1 MTIPVLAG
9 KLMGIRN
16 RVLKMAEKSN
26 EILHETIDQVRAI
39 LGEGMNDITV
49 ERAVIGLFF
58 TGVKLSNGE
67 GGICFTPIKDIP
79 QAVCCPS
86 SAKEMPLSGKITGE
100 KAEYFIEGMFKG
112 GVLKKALGIA
122 VLNAL
127 SATCWNQKGYDK
139 NYKITYD
146 ADPVG
151 EDTILQHETVTVV
164 GALIPYI
171 KMLKQN
177 KDNKF
182 FILELDP
189 RTLKEDELDHFVP
202 VDKAHEALG
211 QSDLIIITG
220 TTIINNTLEGLVSM
234 AKEGAEIIVVGPT
247 ASILP
252 DAFFRRGIKKIGSV
266 AVTKPDELLDILAEA
281 GSGYHF
287 YEKSASKIVIE
298 KNEGA

>member
-1 MTIPVLAG
+1 MTKEFNG
-9 KLMGIRN
+9 
-16 RVLKMAEKSN
+16 
-26 EILHETIDQVRAI
+26 ILHETIDLVKTI
-39 LGEGMNDITV
+39 LGKEMDDITV

-67 GGICFTPIKDIP
+67 GGICFTPIKEIP

-86 SAKEMPLSGKITGE
+86 SAKEMPLSGKIAGR
-100 KAEYFIEGMFKG
+100 KAEYFIEGIEDVFKG
-112 GVLKKALGIA
+112 GILKKALGIA

-127 SATCWNQKGYDK
+127 SATCWNRKDYNKD
-139 NYKITYD
+139 YKIIYD
-146 ADPVG
+146 ADPVN
-151 EDTILQHETVTVV
+151 EEMLISQHKTVAVV

-171 KMLKQN
+171 KMLKKN
-177 KDNKF
+177 KGKF

-189 RTLKEDELDHFVP
+189 KTLKEDEIDYFVP

-287 YEKSASKIVIE
+287 YEKYASKIVIE
-298 KNEGA
+298 KNEAT

>member
-1 MTIPVLAG
+1 MKIPVFSEEFNRY
-9 KLMGIRN
+9 RN
-16 RVLKMAEKSN
+16 RALKMAEKSN
-26 EILHETIDQVRAI
+26 EILQETIDQVKTI
-39 LGEGMNDITV
+39 LGEEMNDITV

-67 GGICFTPIKDIP
+67 GGICFTPIKEVP
-79 QAVCCPS
+79 EAVCCPS
-86 SAKEMPLSGKITGE
+86 SAKEMPLSGKIAGK
-100 KAEYFIEGMFKG
+100 KAEYFIESMFKG
-112 GVLKKALGIA
+112 SVLRKALGIA

-139 NYKITYD
+139 IYKITYD
-146 ADPVG
+146 ADPVN
-151 EDTILQHETVTVV
+151 ENTILQHETVTVV

-177 KDNKF
+177 KSKF
-182 FILELDP
+182 FILELDSK
-189 RTLKEDELDHFVP
+189 TLREDELDHFVP

-247 ASILP
+247 ASVLP

-287 YEKSASKIVIE
+287 YEKYANKIVIE
-298 KNEGA
+298 K

>member
-1 MTIPVLAG
+1 
-9 KLMGIRN
+9 
-16 RVLKMAEKSN
+16 MAEKSN
-26 EILHETIDQVRAI
+26 EILHETIDQVRTI
-39 LGEGMNDITV
+39 LGEEMDDITV

-86 SAKEMPLSGKITGE
+86 SAKEMPLSGKIVGK

-112 GVLKKALGIA
+112 GILKKALGIA

-127 SATCWNQKGYDK
+127 SATCWNKKGYDK

-146 ADPVG
+146 ADPVD
-151 EDTILQHETVTVV
+151 ENVIISQDKTVTVV

-177 KDNKF
+177 KKKF

-189 RTLKEDELDHFVP
+189 VTLKEDELDYFMP
-202 VDKAHEALG
+202 VDRAREALG

-220 TTIINNTLEGLVSM
+220 TTIINDTLEGLIAM

-247 ASILP
+247 ASVLP

-298 KNEGA
+298 KNDSA

>member
-1 MTIPVLAG
+1 
-9 KLMGIRN
+9 
-16 RVLKMAEKSN
+16 MATKSN
-26 EILHETIDQVRAI
+26 EILHEAIDQVKTI
-39 LGEGMNDITV
+39 LGEEMNDITV

-86 SAKEMPLSGKITGE
+86 SAKEMPLSGKIVGR

-127 SATCWNQKGYDK
+127 SATCWNQKGHSGS
-139 NYKITYD
+139 YKITYD
-146 ADPVG
+146 ADPVD
-151 EDTILQHETVTVV
+151 ENTMISQNKIVTVV

-177 KDNKF
+177 KKKF

-189 RTLKEDELDHFVP
+189 KTLKEDELDYFMP
-202 VDKAHEALG
+202 VDRACEALG

-220 TTIINNTLEGLVSM
+220 TTIINDTLEGLVSM
-234 AKEGAEIIVVGPT
+234 AKEGAEIMVVGPT

-252 DAFFRRGIKKIGSV
+252 DAFFRRGITKIGSV
-266 AVTKPDELLDILAEA
+266 SVTKPDELLDILSEA

-298 KNEGA
+298 KNDDAKKCE